1 MQKSVDIANLFQQVG
16 GQGDGYQELAR
27 EREHQFSADR
37 WPLVSAVQGAAS
49 ADIPPVAPGS
59 DPAVAPGSDPAVGG
73 AVNSAVPAAQP
84 APRVWMQPRATPTAA
99 APLPS
104 APSAA
109 AAGPVQAPVQAP
121 VFPVAAAADRAP
133 LSPLSARSP
142 LANLVAAHPAPAA
155 PLPEPERE
163 LPQDLSSV
171 FGRLA
176 GKPVAS
182 QAPAAAPAGW
192 WPGGRRA

>member
-37 WPLVSAVQGAAS
+37 WPLVAAVQGAAS

-59 DPAVAPGSDPAVGG
+59 DPAVGG
-73 AVNSAVPAAQP
+73 AVKSAVPEAQP

-104 APSAA
+104 APPAA

>member
-1 MQKSVDIANLFQQVG
+1 
-16 GQGDGYQELAR
+16 
-27 EREHQFSADR
+27 
-37 WPLVSAVQGAAS
+37 
-49 ADIPPVAPGS
+49 
-59 DPAVAPGSDPAVGG
+59 
-73 AVNSAVPAAQP
+73 
-84 APRVWMQPRATPTAA
+84 MQPRATPTAA

-104 APSAA
+104 APPAA

-142 LANLVAAHPAPAA
+142 LANLVAARPAPAA